1 MKYNARQNV
10 KISQSSQ
17 IPNHSNFGRFTNQ
30 ECSMPDY
37 DVPRKNFYRQNIENN
52 ANGLNAK
59 DEILINFF
67 FHITLVKFNLN
78 VC

>member
-59 DEILINFF
+59 DEILI
-67 FHITLVKFNLN
+67 IILVDVHQFIINGLIH
-78 VC
+78 